1 MIMIDVVLKFDVDT
15 LFMVASSLKEYV
27 NEAFVHTGYIV
38 STQMHPEIWNKLSED
53 ASVKI
58 KYNVEDPTVLQIYSD
73 STGEL
78 KLIMTYDT
86 QTHEFGTE

>member
-1 MIMIDVVLKFDVDT
+1 
-15 LFMVASSLKEYV
+15 
-27 NEAFVHTGYIV
+27 
-38 STQMHPEIWNKLSED
+38 MHPEIWNKLSED

-86 QTHEFGTE
+86 QTHEFGTD